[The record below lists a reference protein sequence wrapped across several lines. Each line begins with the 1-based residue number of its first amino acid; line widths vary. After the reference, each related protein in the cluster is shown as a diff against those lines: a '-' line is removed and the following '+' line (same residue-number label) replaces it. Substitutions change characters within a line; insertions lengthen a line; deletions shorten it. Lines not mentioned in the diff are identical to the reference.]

1 MILNKDAVILGTLYP
16 AGTELECSE
25 EVAEEGY
32 KQAARQVTRQAI
44 KEASGCDSEALLG
57 VALDSVHVLTYGM
70 ALIYASID
78 EAKNF
83 AELKAKLEPMQEL
96 SKQFLAQ
103 VEQGNI
109 KLPYLAVKHGVAPVF
124 EDLAKTATATTEAM
138 LSLQAIETA
147 PENTTEVR
155 DGE

>member
-1 MILNKDAVILGTLYP
+1 MILTKDAMILGSLYP
-16 AGTELECSE
+16 AGTEIECSE

-32 KQAARQVTRQAI
+32 KQAIRQVTRQAI
-44 KEASGCDSEALLG
+44 QKASGCDSEALLG

-83 AELKAKLEPMQEL
+83 GELKAKLQPMQEL
-96 SKQFLAQ
+96 SKGFLAQ

-109 KLPYLAVKHGVAPVF
+109 KLPYLTVKHGVAPVF
-124 EDLAKTATATTEAM
+124 EDLAKTATATAEAM
-138 LSLQAIETA
+138 LSLQS
-147 PENTTEVR
+147 PQDTTEEMN
-155 DGE
+155 GE